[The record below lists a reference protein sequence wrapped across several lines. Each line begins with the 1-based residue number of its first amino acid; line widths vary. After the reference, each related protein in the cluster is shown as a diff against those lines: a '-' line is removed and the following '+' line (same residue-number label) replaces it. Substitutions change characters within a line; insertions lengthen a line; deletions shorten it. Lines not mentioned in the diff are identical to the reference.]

1 MLTFFS
7 RENQN
12 SSVRNCTFIIENDD
26 MMMMMT
32 MMIMIMMVIMTVF
45 FNSSL
50 CLSQVFKVLK
60 TPSIFVLE

>member
-26 MMMMMT
+26 MMMMMMT
-32 MMIMIMMVIMTVF
+32 MMIMMVIMTVF

-60 TPSIFVLE
+60 TPSLFLLE